1 MDKIKNSDTQVL
13 QDPEYSQLNDFLD
26 DNSHKLKQLSRGDIV
41 EGEVVDVNVNN
52 GVVIV
57 DVGYKS
63 EGIIAGRELKS
74 DTLDWTKLQVG
85 DKVLVYVVKPEDE
98 KGQLIL
104 SIRRTQQASAW
115 LALENAKKNNE
126 VVEAVVVESNN
137 GGLIVEI
144 GKGIRGFIPTSQLD
158 ATRVYA
164 NGVRQVGRDISSKV
178 QKRLNSLIGE
188 KIKTR
193 IIELDR
199 EKNRIILSE
208 KMVTQARDIEKR
220 TETLKKVKEGDV
232 LEGTISGI
240 TPFGVFVNAQGLEGL
255 VHLSEISWDKVED
268 IKDDKNYVYD
278 FHVPVSHTFIGNGFV
293 NHNTYL
299 NVLAH
304 YIKCVLYPNN
314 HLCLAMPTKEQSAK
328 VVKEKVEEYW
338 RDYPMLKNELIIS
351 KCKFEKDYVKLVFK
365 NGSTLD
371 TLTVGESSRGLRA
384 NGISLEEITDERM
397 DRKTINEVLL
407 PILAQP
413 RRIPIYGTDYTNEYS
428 KTQAYVTTASNKQ
441 SYCYEKFANLYD
453 EMVQGKPTL
462 VLGTSY
468 EMGTRFGTLDA
479 EDVAE
484 KADDPTYSP
493 MSFDRINPVAFA
505 RNSRVKTEQYR

>member
-1 MDKIKNSDTQVL
+1 MGKFKNSDTQVL
-13 QDPEYSQLNDFLD
+13 QDPEYSRLNDFLD
-26 DNSHKLKQLSRGDIV
+26 DNSNKLKQLSRGDIV
-41 EGEVVDVNVNN
+41 EGEVVDVNINN

-74 DTLDWTKLQVG
+74 DTLDWTKLQVE

-115 LALENAKKNNE
+115 LSLENAKKNNE

-220 TETLKKVKEGDV
+220 TETLKKVKEGDI

-268 IKDDKNYVYD
+268 I
-278 FHVPVSHTFIGNGFV
+278 G
-293 NHNTYL
+293 
-299 NVLAH
+299 
-304 YIKCVLYPNN
+304 VLYSVGNN
-314 HLCLAMPTKEQSAK
+314 VRVMVIGLSDGGKRVAYSIKRLQEDPWSKAISKYKIGDIVDGVVQK
-328 VVKEKVEEYW
+328 VVPYGAFVRIGEG
-338 RDYPMLKNELIIS
+338 LNGLIHISELS
-351 KCKFEKDYVKLVFK
+351 EKLVK
-365 NGSTLD
+365 DPGDIVKVGQKVKVKILSISSTERHLGLSLKE
-371 TLTVGESSRGLRA
+371 TSGVVGKKKMDEKELAEAVNAAIES
-384 NGISLEEITDERM
+384 
-397 DRKTINEVLL
+397 EV
-407 PILAQP
+407 
-413 RRIPIYGTDYTNEYS
+413 
-428 KTQAYVTTASNKQ
+428 K
-441 SYCYEKFANLYD
+441 
-453 EMVQGKPTL
+453 
-462 VLGTSY
+462 
-468 EMGTRFGTLDA
+468 
-479 EDVAE
+479 
-484 KADDPTYSP
+484 
-493 MSFDRINPVAFA
+493 
-505 RNSRVKTEQYR
+505 

>member
-1 MDKIKNSDTQVL
+1 MGKFKNSDTQVL
-13 QDPEYSQLNDFLD
+13 QDPEYSRLNDFLD
-26 DNSHKLKQLSRGDIV
+26 DNSNKLKQLSRGDIV
-41 EGEVVDVNVNN
+41 EGEVVDVNINN

-220 TETLKKVKEGDV
+220 TETLKKVKEGDI

-268 IKDDKNYVYD
+268 I
-278 FHVPVSHTFIGNGFV
+278 G
-293 NHNTYL
+293 
-299 NVLAH
+299 
-304 YIKCVLYPNN
+304 VLYSVGNN
-314 HLCLAMPTKEQSAK
+314 VRVMVIGLSDGGKRVAYSIKRLQEDPWSKAISKYKIGDIVDGVVQK
-328 VVKEKVEEYW
+328 VVPYGAFVRIGEG
-338 RDYPMLKNELIIS
+338 LNGLIHISELS
-351 KCKFEKDYVKLVFK
+351 EKLVK
-365 NGSTLD
+365 DPGDIVKVGQKVKVKILSISSTERHLGLSLKE
-371 TLTVGESSRGLRA
+371 TSEVVGKKKMDEKELAEAVNAAIES
-384 NGISLEEITDERM
+384 
-397 DRKTINEVLL
+397 EV
-407 PILAQP
+407 
-413 RRIPIYGTDYTNEYS
+413 
-428 KTQAYVTTASNKQ
+428 K
-441 SYCYEKFANLYD
+441 
-453 EMVQGKPTL
+453 
-462 VLGTSY
+462 
-468 EMGTRFGTLDA
+468 
-479 EDVAE
+479 
-484 KADDPTYSP
+484 
-493 MSFDRINPVAFA
+493 
-505 RNSRVKTEQYR
+505 

>member
-1 MDKIKNSDTQVL
+1 MGKFKNSDTQIL
-13 QDPEYSQLNDFLD
+13 QDPEYSRLKDFLD
-26 DNSHKLKQLSRGDIV
+26 DNSNKLKQLSRGDIV
-41 EGEVVDVNVNN
+41 EGEVVDVNINN

-74 DTLDWTKLQVG
+74 ETLDWTKLQVG

-115 LALENAKKNNE
+115 LSLENAKKNNE

-220 TETLKKVKEGDV
+220 TETLKKVKEGDI

-268 IKDDKNYVYD
+268 I
-278 FHVPVSHTFIGNGFV
+278 G
-293 NHNTYL
+293 
-299 NVLAH
+299 
-304 YIKCVLYPNN
+304 VLYSVGNN
-314 HLCLAMPTKEQSAK
+314 VRVMVIGLSDGGKRVAYSIKRLQEDPWSKAISKYKIGDIVDGVVQK
-328 VVKEKVEEYW
+328 VVPYGAFVRIGEG
-338 RDYPMLKNELIIS
+338 LNGLIHISELS
-351 KCKFEKDYVKLVFK
+351 DKLVK
-365 NGSTLD
+365 DTGDIVKVGQKVKVKILSISSTERHLGLSLKE
-371 TLTVGESSRGLRA
+371 TSGVVGKKKMDEKELAEAVNAAIES
-384 NGISLEEITDERM
+384 
-397 DRKTINEVLL
+397 EV
-407 PILAQP
+407 
-413 RRIPIYGTDYTNEYS
+413 
-428 KTQAYVTTASNKQ
+428 K
-441 SYCYEKFANLYD
+441 
-453 EMVQGKPTL
+453 
-462 VLGTSY
+462 
-468 EMGTRFGTLDA
+468 
-479 EDVAE
+479 
-484 KADDPTYSP
+484 
-493 MSFDRINPVAFA
+493 
-505 RNSRVKTEQYR
+505 